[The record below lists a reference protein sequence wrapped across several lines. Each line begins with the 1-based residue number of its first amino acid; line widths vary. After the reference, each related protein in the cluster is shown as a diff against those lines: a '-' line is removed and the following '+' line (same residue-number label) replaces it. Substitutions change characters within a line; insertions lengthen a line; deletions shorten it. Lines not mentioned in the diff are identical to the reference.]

1 MAMQSGT
8 YYVGDP
14 CYVMHDE
21 WDEVCSLI
29 INDHDVLDGE
39 FNLKDGR
46 RFAIYST
53 MYGDGSYETSKGGSL
68 SVDAGCIGC
77 IRIEDIDQDNTQN
90 RIDFGMTVE
99 FDSEFKTSGGRG
111 DRGWDGTIHIGDV
124 KVYTG
129 DMEEED
135 YDYDEYDYE
144 EEDE

>member
-1 MAMQSGT
+1 MTMQSGN
-8 YYVGDP
+8 YYVGDL

-21 WDEVCSLI
+21 WEEVCSLI
-29 INDHDVLDGE
+29 INEHEVLDGE

-53 MYGDGSYETSKGGSL
+53 AYGDGSYQTSRNETL

-77 IRIEDIDQDNTQN
+77 ILVEDIDQDNTQN
-90 RIDFGMTVE
+90 RIDFGMVVE
-99 FDSEFKTSGGRG
+99 FDKPFETSGGRG
-111 DRGWDGTIHIGDV
+111 ESGWDGTIHFGDV

-129 DMEEED
+129 DMEE
-135 YDYDEYDYE
+135 YDYDDEDYYC